1 MFHYLEYHFLSD
13 VDEYSIQIFKQFL
26 FQVYYKQILEW
37 LLNLPSPCTIYSDN
51 MIPQF
56 FPFNQL
62 MLINYMNG
70 VPDTYSWGEK
80 SAWSNYVI
88 FWYNLFVTSFH
99 HQWQILTDS
108 LLCCGHCLSPQQ

>member
-1 MFHYLEYHFLSD
+1 MLMSILFKYLSSF
-13 VDEYSIQIFKQFL
+13 FL

-51 MIPQF
+51 MTPQF

-70 VPDTYSWGEK
+70 VPDTYSWGKK
-80 SAWSNYVI
+80 STWSNYII
-88 FWYNLFVTSFH
+88 F
-99 HQWQILTDS
+99 
-108 LLCCGHCLSPQQ
+108 